1 MGLRLGWLADKSEG
15 LEPGW
20 PRAVRGLE
28 ARLARHGPTTGRQG
42 PSRSGMEKTSLCYCA
57 FKTFRCQKRKIIVR
71 QQTFCRRCQTLASF
85 SSQNCGVCCPG
96 TFWTITKKF
105 KLFPGGA
112 SSPQTPPSSW
122 LLSQPP
128 QARFER
134 LSQVGRCRGLQG
146 WEVLGQWFGM

>member
-1 MGLRLGWLADKSEG
+1 MPTLLHPREVVPILSQARIRMGAKGKLPKTLRSMHCTVSRTCLDIKETENFQDA
-15 LEPGW
+15 
-20 PRAVRGLE
+20 
-28 ARLARHGPTTGRQG
+28 GRRVG
-42 PSRSGMEKTSLCYCA
+42 
-57 FKTFRCQKRKIIVR
+57 
-71 QQTFCRRCQTLASF
+71 
-85 SSQNCGVCCPG
+85 CPG
-96 TFWTITKKF
+96 TFWATTKKF

-112 SSPQTPPSSW
+112 SPPQTPPSSR